1 MISDTITSLRQN
13 LDNAYAELELKNAV
27 IPSKKTVKNLVD
39 SIRTV
44 TTTS

>member
-1 MISDTITSLRQN
+1 MISDTITSLLQN
-13 LDNAYAELELKNAV
+13 LDNAYAELAFRNAV

-44 TTTS
+44 PMTS